1 MRNWWGQ
8 LQSGAA
14 REDLHSQRQWALEW
28 ESAGSGHRQCHKAA
42 CWQGWGCC
50 SGCTCFAW
58 ATCSHQ
64 GSVHTLPMGLLQDYP
79 DRGMWCGVGCPC
91 RVSLCPEGLTS
102 ATAWA
107 SSCPAWGR
115 GLMGGA
121 PDAHPCLQVQTTT
134 MCISVSLSGTVVLGC
149 LFTPKL
155 HIILF
160 QPQKNVASHRV
171 GTARFSVA
179 AASSSQSHGE
189 HTGAGGQ
196 HPFPG
201 GGSVWAP
208 QHGFLKKSGVWGRAK
223 WEMGGN
229 GGCVPSGSSLSCVPM
244 PEDTAPGVGGR

>member
-1 MRNWWGQ
+1 MQGQ
-8 LQSGAA
+8 LVPIRAVSILSPWVSC
-14 REDLHSQRQWALEW
+14 R
-28 ESAGSGHRQCHKAA
+28 
-42 CWQGWGCC
+42 
-50 SGCTCFAW
+50 T
-58 ATCSHQ
+58 
-64 GSVHTLPMGLLQDYP
+64 TLTEG
-79 DRGMWCGVGCPC
+79 CGVGWDVPAGC
-91 RVSLCPEGLTS
+91 SLCPEGLTS

-189 HTGAGGQ
+189 HAGAGEGLGDST
-196 HPFPG
+196 PFLV

-244 PEDTAPGVGGR
+244 PEDTAPGRAIIAEETGPLSTPTEGIQLPPGSCHYLRHSLL